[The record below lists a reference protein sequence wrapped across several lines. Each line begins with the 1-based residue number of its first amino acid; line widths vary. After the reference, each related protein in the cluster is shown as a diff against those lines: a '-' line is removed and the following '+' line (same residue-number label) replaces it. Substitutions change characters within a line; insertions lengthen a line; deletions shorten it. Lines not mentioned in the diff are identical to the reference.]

1 MQRCFGIRGAKT
13 DAGRIEPEGD
23 AGTENEEMAMCV
35 GLSIG
40 SVDEESQRKGDDPH
54 EKDGNGMDVDE
65 IG

>member
-1 MQRCFGIRGAKT
+1 MG
-13 DAGRIEPEGD
+13 
-23 AGTENEEMAMCV
+23 V

>member
-1 MQRCFGIRGAKT
+1 
-13 DAGRIEPEGD
+13 
-23 AGTENEEMAMCV
+23 MCV

-65 IG
+65 IGRSRDHGALQRARPSDPV